1 MQRGF
6 DNLGIVKVSDNVYSV
21 GVINPSLRVFD
32 IVMQAKY
39 GTSYNAYLVT
49 GEKNVLIETVHE
61 DYFDEY
67 IYNIGCLVDIKD
79 IDYIIMNHTELDHS
93 GSLLKLLSIN
103 PDITVICTNAAN
115 KYLKSILN
123 RDFKC
128 QIVKHEETLDIGGK
142 LLKFIVA
149 PLLHWPDSMM
159 TYFEDDKVLFS
170 CDFLG
175 CHFCEPTMF
184 DYNIKYKAEY
194 LEQFEYYYNAIF
206 GPFKPYV
213 LAGIDKIKDLLID
226 IVCPSHGPVIVD
238 SVKERL
244 ADYKKWSIKKEK
256 QNKTIVIGYASAYN
270 CTKKLAL
277 KAFDTIKENSNIEP
291 LLIDVV
297 STPLNEIS
305 CKINDADA
313 LLIGSCTINRDAPK
327 FIWDALSSIDVINT
341 KSKPAGA
348 FGSYG
353 WSGEAVDMIKT
364 RLSQLKYKFI
374 GDGLKVNFEP
384 TCDDLK
390 SMEDYCM
397 QIVNEIK

>member
-1 MQRGF
+1 M
-6 DNLGIVKVSDNVYSV
+6 GIVKISDNVYSV

-49 GEKNVLIETVHE
+49 GKKNVLIETVHE
-61 DYFDEY
+61 DYFEEY
-67 IYNIGCLVDIKD
+67 IYNIGCLVDVKD
-79 IDYIIMNHTELDHS
+79 IDYIVMNHTELDHS

-103 PDITVICTNAAN
+103 PDITVVCTNVAN

-123 RDFKC
+123 KDFKC
-128 QIVKHEETLDIGGK
+128 KAVKHEETLDLGDK
-142 LLKFIVA
+142 SLKFIVA

-159 TYFEDDKVLFS
+159 TYLENDKVLFS

-184 DYNIKYKAEY
+184 DSNIKYKNEY
-194 LEQFEYYYNAIF
+194 LGEFKYYYDAIF

-213 LAGIDKIKDLLID
+213 LAGLEKIKDLLIE
-226 IVCPSHGPVIVD
+226 IICPSHGPVLVCEI
-238 SVKERL
+238 KERL
-244 ADYKKWSIKKEK
+244 DDYKRWSTKKDK
-256 QNKTIVIGYASAYN
+256 QNKTIVIGYASAYG
-270 CTKKLAL
+270 CTKKLAE
-277 KAFDTIKENSNIEP
+277 KAFDTVKNNSNVEP
-291 LLIDVV
+291 ILIDVV
-297 STPLNEIS
+297 STPLDELS

-327 FIWDALSSIDVINT
+327 FIWDALSSIDAINT
-341 KSKPAGA
+341 KSKAAGA

-353 WSGEAVDMIKT
+353 WSGEAVDMIKS

-374 GDGLKVNFEP
+374 GDGVKANFQP
-384 TCDDLK
+384 TDDDLK

-397 QIVNEIK
+397 QILKEIK

>member
-1 MQRGF
+1 M
-6 DNLGIVKVSDNVYSV
+6 GIVKISDNVYSV

-49 GEKNVLIETVHE
+49 GKKNVLIETVHE
-61 DYFDEY
+61 DYFEEY
-67 IYNIGCLVDIKD
+67 IYNIGCLVDVKD
-79 IDYIIMNHTELDHS
+79 IDYIVMNHTELDHS

-103 PDITVICTNAAN
+103 PDITVVCTNVAN

-123 RDFKC
+123 KDFKC
-128 QIVKHEETLDIGGK
+128 KAVKHEETLDLGDK
-142 LLKFIVA
+142 SLKFIVA

-159 TYFEDDKVLFS
+159 TYLENDKVLFS

-184 DYNIKYKAEY
+184 DSNIKYKNEY
-194 LEQFEYYYNAIF
+194 LGEFKYYYDAIF

-213 LAGIDKIKDLLID
+213 LAVLEKIKDLLIE
-226 IVCPSHGPVIVD
+226 IICPSHGPVLVCEI
-238 SVKERL
+238 KERL
-244 ADYKKWSIKKEK
+244 DDYKRWSTKKDK
-256 QNKTIVIGYASAYN
+256 QNKTIVIGYASAYG
-270 CTKKLAL
+270 CTKKLAE
-277 KAFDTIKENSNIEP
+277 KAFDTVKNNSNVEP
-291 LLIDVV
+291 ILIDVV
-297 STPLNEIS
+297 STPLDELS

-327 FIWDALSSIDVINT
+327 FIWDALSSIDAINT
-341 KSKPAGA
+341 KSKAAGA

-353 WSGEAVDMIKT
+353 WSGEAVDMIKS

-374 GDGLKVNFEP
+374 GDGVKANFQP
-384 TCDDLK
+384 TDDDLK

-397 QIVNEIK
+397 QILKEIK

>member
-1 MQRGF
+1 M
-6 DNLGIVKVSDNVYSV
+6 GIVKISDNVYSV

-49 GEKNVLIETVHE
+49 GKKNVLIETVHE
-61 DYFDEY
+61 DYFEEY
-67 IYNIGCLVDIKD
+67 IYNIGCLVDVKD
-79 IDYIIMNHTELDHS
+79 IDYIVMNHTELDHS

-103 PDITVICTNAAN
+103 PDITVVCTNVAN

-123 RDFKC
+123 KDFKC
-128 QIVKHEETLDIGGK
+128 KAVKHEEALDLGDK
-142 LLKFIVA
+142 SLKFIVA

-159 TYFEDDKVLFS
+159 TYLENDKVLFS

-184 DYNIKYKAEY
+184 DSNIKYKNEY
-194 LEQFEYYYNAIF
+194 LGEFKYYYDAIF

-213 LAGIDKIKDLLID
+213 LAGLEKIKDLLIE
-226 IVCPSHGPVIVD
+226 IICPSHGPVLVCEI
-238 SVKERL
+238 KERL
-244 ADYKKWSIKKEK
+244 DDYKRWSTKKDK
-256 QNKTIVIGYASAYN
+256 QNKTIVIGYASAYG
-270 CTKKLAL
+270 CTKKLAE
-277 KAFDTIKENSNIEP
+277 KAFDTVKNNSNVEP
-291 LLIDVV
+291 ILIDVV
-297 STPLNEIS
+297 STPLDELS

-327 FIWDALSSIDVINT
+327 FIWDALSSIDAINT
-341 KSKPAGA
+341 KSKAAGA

-353 WSGEAVDMIKT
+353 WSGEAVDMIKS

-374 GDGLKVNFEP
+374 GDGVKANFQP
-384 TCDDLK
+384 TDDDLK

-397 QIVNEIK
+397 QILKEIK